1 MASAGLLAL
10 LDDIATLL
18 DDMATLSKVA
28 AKKTAGVLGDDL
40 ALNAQQVS
48 GIDASR
54 ELPVVWAVAKGA
66 FINKL
71 ILVPTALLISTFL
84 PWLVMPLMMLGGLFL
99 CFEGVEK
106 LLHSYLPH
114 KAAAHAEA
122 VPAMAVETDVRAL
135 EKNRVKGAVRT
146 DFILSAEIIVISL
159 GVVQGAPILTQ
170 FAVISL
176 IAVAVTFGVYGL
188 VAAIVKFDDAGL
200 ALLAASGETVLD
212 RLKRKAGQAIL
223 WLAPRFMRLLS
234 MVGMLAMFLV
244 GGGILV
250 HGLSF
255 LQQWVAGFSSSNA
268 IAALLL
274 PQLANAFI
282 GLVVG
287 MLAFLVVFLLKRVI
301 NLTRRSV
308 I

>member
-18 DDMATLSKVA
+18 DDMATMSKVA

-71 ILVPTALLISTFL
+71 ILVPAALLISFFL
-84 PWLVMPLMMLGGLFL
+84 PWLVMPLMMIGGVFL

-106 LLHSYLPH
+106 LLHSYLPP
-114 KAAAHAEA
+114 KTAATDHAETVPAEA
-122 VPAMAVETDVRAL
+122 VETTDIRAL

-170 FAVISL
+170 FAVISF
-176 IAVAVTFGVYGL
+176 IAVVVTFGVYGL

-200 ALLAASGETVLD
+200 ALLAASGKTLFD

-223 WLAPRFMRLLS
+223 WLAPKFMRLLS
-234 MVGMLAMFLV
+234 VVGMLAMFLV

-255 LQQWVAGFSSSNA
+255 LHNWVAGFGSSNA

-274 PQLANAFI
+274 PQLANAVV
-282 GLVVG
+282 GLIAG
-287 MLAFLVVFLLKRVI
+287 MLAFLVIFLLKRVI
-301 NLTRRSV
+301 N
-308 I
+308 